1 MRNSLD
7 VRAALEVRRPEEPRG
22 WHGDFDV
29 CFRLCVH
36 RELDEPFSR
45 GSQLSGEIGELVA
58 LPDSRKPDWGASVYS
73 DRVHP
78 ELSPDGNYAVTSGI
92 VVLGVNRKF
101 KVKAWVPRWLTGSPF
116 LSCRLACCML

>member
-1 MRNSLD
+1 MYVRNSLD
-7 VRAALEVRRPEEPRG
+7 IRAALEVRRPEEPRG

-58 LPDSRKPDWGASVYS
+58 LPDSQKPDWGLLFTLI
-73 DRVHP
+73 
-78 ELSPDGNYAVTSGI
+78 EFILN
-92 VVLGVNRKF
+92 
-101 KVKAWVPRWLTGSPF
+101 
-116 LSCRLACCML
+116 